1 MDELFNIQLV
11 FEFPFESD
19 IFEILD
25 SENWKFFWFNSYT
38 ILVFVILTI
47 RIIFETNIFY
57 QIFILSKVTKIIILY
72 PE

>member
-19 IFEILD
+19 IFEILN